1 MPYVLGVAFMQC
13 TDFLPELCFNM
24 EKYDFSCASD
34 RVKSVVVIIVTIIS
48 NTFAEVCWV
57 PSQTSANALKL
68 ECGSE
73 AWPGPVV
80 FWSAT
85 TRPLIGWRWGRN
97 LALRA
102 LNSTSSSSFPAPG
115 VEAQQ
120 HSLCTSVRTHLNI
133 SMSLAFPYER
143 ELQSRELQIFQGKWE

>member
-1 MPYVLGVAFMQC
+1 MPYVLGAAFMQC

-73 AWPGPVV
+73 ARPGPVV

-102 LNSTSSSSFPAPG
+102 LNSSSSFPAPG
-115 VEAQQ
+115 VEAQR

>member
-73 AWPGPVV
+73 ARPGPVV

-102 LNSTSSSSFPAPG
+102 LNSTSSFPAPG
-115 VEAQQ
+115 VEAQR

>member
-73 AWPGPVV
+73 ARPGPVV

-102 LNSTSSSSFPAPG
+102 LNSSSSFPAPG
-115 VEAQQ
+115 VEAQR

>member
-1 MPYVLGVAFMQC
+1 MYAICVGSGFNAMYR
-13 TDFLPELCFNM
+13 FLAWTMLNM
-24 EKYDFSCASD
+24 EKKQDFSCASD

-73 AWPGPVV
+73 ARPGPVV

-85 TRPLIGWRWGRN
+85 TRPLIGWRWSRN

-102 LNSTSSSSFPAPG
+102 LNSTSSFPASG
-115 VEAQQ
+115 VEAQR
-120 HSLCTSVRTHLNI
+120 HSLCTSVRAHLNI